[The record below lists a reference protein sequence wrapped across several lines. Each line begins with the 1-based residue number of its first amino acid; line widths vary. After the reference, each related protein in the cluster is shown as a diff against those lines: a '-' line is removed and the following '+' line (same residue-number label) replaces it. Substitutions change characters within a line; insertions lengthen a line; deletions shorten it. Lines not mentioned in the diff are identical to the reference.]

1 MINVILSRAKNPDV
15 ENHREESKDKNQKTK
30 KPRIKIERK
39 NMGAATGAV
48 NVLLIGIM
56 LIYAVLVVLV
66 LIRAVVGPKVA
77 DRLMAI
83 NMIGTVGIFLMAV
96 VAVKLGEDY
105 LLDISIIY
113 AMISFISVVILTKV
127 YMGVH
132 EENIMRNR
140 QMKEKEASVKAKS
153 VEEES
158 GVLPDKPLSDE
169 DELDRLLREMEK

>member
-1 MINVILSRAKNPDV
+1 MTTT
-15 ENHREESKDKNQKTK
+15 Q
-30 KPRIKIERK
+30 
-39 NMGAATGAV
+39 GAV
-48 NVLLIGIM
+48 NALLIAIM

-66 LIRAVVGPKVA
+66 LIRAVAGPRVA

-83 NMIGTVGIFLMAV
+83 NMVGTVGIFLMAV
-96 VAVKLGEDY
+96 VAVKLDEDY

-132 EENIMRNR
+132 DENVLRKFKR
-140 QMKEKEASVKAKS
+140 DREANHQKQ
-153 VEEES
+153 
-158 GVLPDKPLSDE
+158 E